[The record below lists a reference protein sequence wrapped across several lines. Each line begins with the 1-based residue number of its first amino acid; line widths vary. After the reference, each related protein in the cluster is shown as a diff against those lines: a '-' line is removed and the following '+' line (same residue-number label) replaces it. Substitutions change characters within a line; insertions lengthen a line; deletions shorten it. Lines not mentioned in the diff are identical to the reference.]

1 MNWGHARGAT
11 KCRQLFRKDFLE
23 WSEVGSQMEEGM
35 GFGTERCAVSK
46 KRLERV
52 YILVESTH

>member
-1 MNWGHARGAT
+1 
-11 KCRQLFRKDFLE
+11 
-23 WSEVGSQMEEGM
+23 MEEGM
-35 GFGTERCAVSK
+35 GFGTERCVVSK